1 MNLGFPALLYFK
13 KAAEL
18 QHLTHAAEE
27 LHIAQPSLSRIIHSM
42 EKELGVPLFQ
52 RNGRNIRLTPY
63 GQIVFNYSTI
73 ILNDLKEMQ
82 KALQNAQTLQQHTVS
97 LAYNTA
103 SLIVIPFLRQFQKDR
118 PDIRVNVMQLYSP
131 GTHLTAQPDAPAP
144 HLVLDTSAVPIENES
159 TLTIFREPLVLA
171 MRSDHPYA
179 HRPFANLED
188 FRHANFISLPDGF
201 AMRDIIATY
210 CKERGFTLR
219 TIAYSENPAIVADFI
234 LAGLGVTIVPQYCWH
249 MLHSPEISFLPISKN
264 GFYRYITLRSTVLP
278 PPKIRVSALRKIQ
291 MQVPKNP
298 IFTFIFCETILF
310 SISAISSIHRRAC
323 RKAAETW
330 VFPHVFLFCPKIS
343 RFLIHA

>member
-264 GFYRYITLRSTVLP
+264 GFYRYITLRSMVSP
-278 PPKIRVSALRKIQ
+278 HPENPGIRT
-291 MQVPKNP
+291 PKNSDAGTEKSN
-298 IFTFIFCETILF
+298 IYVHILRNYFIQHF
-310 SISAISSIHRRAC
+310 SDFIYTQAGLQKGR
-323 RKAAETW
+323 
-330 VFPHVFLFCPKIS
+330 
-343 RFLIHA
+343 